1 MTATKK
7 MGYEALLYYGAAG
20 STAATLITNCRDVA
34 YNITPQTAPTTVKGA
49 GSSPPTETFR
59 VVGRQAQLTWTMTNK
74 SDDSTLTALRAAA
87 ANGTTVALRYL
98 PHSGGTGFDGDVVL
112 QCENGAPLAGEQTFN
127 FTATPNDDDR
137 APALNS

>member
-20 STAATLITNCRDVA
+20 ATASTQITNRIDVN
-34 YNITPQTAPTTVKGA
+34 YGITPQTAPTTTAGS
-49 GSSPPTETFR
+49 GSSPPIETVR
-59 VVGRQAQLTWTMTNK
+59 VVGRQAQITWTMLDK
-74 SDDSTLTALRAAA
+74 SDDTTLTALRAAA
-87 ANGTTVALRYL
+87 AAGSTVALRYI

-112 QCENGAPLAGEQTFN
+112 QCENGAPLGGQNTFN

-137 APALNS
+137 APSLNA

>member
-1 MTATKK
+1 MATKK
-7 MGYEALLYYGAAG
+7 MGYESLLYYGAAG
-20 STAATLITNCRDVA
+20 STAATQITNCRDVN
-34 YNITPQTAPTTVKGA
+34 YNVTPQTAPTTVKGA
-49 GSSPPTETFR
+49 GSSPPIETVR
-59 VVGRQAQLTWTMTNK
+59 VVGRQAQLTWTMLDK

-87 ANGTTVALRYL
+87 TNGTTVAIRYL

-137 APALNS
+137 VPALNS

>member
-1 MTATKK
+1 MAMKK
-7 MGYEALLYYGAAG
+7 MGYESLLYYGAAG
-20 STAATLITNCRDVA
+20 ATAATAITNCRDVS
-34 YNITPQTAPTTVKGA
+34 YNITPQTAPTTTKGA
-49 GSSPPTETFR
+49 GSSPPIETVR
-59 VVGRQAQLTWTMTNK
+59 VVGRQAQLTWTMLDK

-87 ANGTTVALRYL
+87 AAGTTVALRYI

-137 APALNS
+137 TPALNS